1 MDSDLSVLNVESSH
15 LHDIIIINNSKSMPF
30 FVIHVLKLHIFDVFG
45 LYFGVPCPAVC
56 LDVFINVRNVLV

>member
-1 MDSDLSVLNVESSH
+1 MDSDLSVLKVESSH
-15 LHDIIIINNSKSMPF
+15 LHYIIIVVLFINSF
-30 FVIHVLKLHIFDVFG
+30 FKINVLDVDC